1 MSSGLHSDI
10 VSDVVPPAPDGGPR
24 GDGETPSEETSRR
37 RGPPRRLS
45 L

>member
-1 MSSGLHSDI
+1 MDQQSASETLN
-10 VSDVVPPAPDGGPR
+10 DVVPPAPDGGPC

>member
-1 MSSGLHSDI
+1 MNPNGQSDI
-10 VSDVVPPAPDGGPR
+10 VSDVVLPAPDGGPR
-24 GDGETPSEETSRR
+24 GDRETPSEETSRR

>member
-1 MSSGLHSDI
+1 MNHELQSDI
-10 VSDVVPPAPDGGPR
+10 VSDVVPSAPDSEPR